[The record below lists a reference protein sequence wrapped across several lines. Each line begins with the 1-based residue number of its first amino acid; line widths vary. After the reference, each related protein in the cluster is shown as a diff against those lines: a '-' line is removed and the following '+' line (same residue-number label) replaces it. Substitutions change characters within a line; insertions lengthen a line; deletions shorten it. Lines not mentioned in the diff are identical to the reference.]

1 MLYIIYL
8 ITAVSVN
15 TDGLPYQYNTK
26 CDNLSCSVHQESKG
40 QHRKSTRLAKKG
52 MKHYEEPMI
61 SDDDDYIC
69 MLIS

>member
-1 MLYIIYL
+1 MGYHI
-8 ITAVSVN
+8 S
-15 TDGLPYQYNTK
+15 NTK

-52 MKHYEEPMI
+52 MKHYEEPVI